1 MSTRIYY
8 RGPIIWNLILFVVFS
23 FVFVYLQEI
32 FKGFSSVTNRTYF
45 LYFIKGHIPFVSI
58 LGLTLLMFLFQTP
71 KLGKLGFFLST
82 VLTSALTIIN
92 LNFMFSKFVLILLF
106 FYILIAYYFFQFYEV
121 EYSESYYKSQIDEEL
136 LYPPMLH
143 RIETCG
149 EAANDKKFFG
159 YLTNW
164 SKEGC
169 YIYLSNPENIK
180 GRVSIEV
187 SFQDHKFKADGIVVA
202 REKNNHGIGVK
213 ILTNANE
220 ESLNGLGWSEFYE
233 IIGEMGLKPELLL

>member
-23 FVFVYLQEI
+23 FAFVYLQEI
-32 FKGFSSVTNRTYF
+32 FKGFSSVTNKTYF

-58 LGLTLLMFLFQTP
+58 LGLTLITFLVQAP
-71 KLGKLGFFLST
+71 KLGKLGFFLSS

-106 FYILIAYYFFQFYEV
+106 FYILIAYYFYQFYNV
-121 EYSESYYKSQIDEEL
+121 EYSESYYKSQINEEL
-136 LYPPMLH
+136 LFPPMLH
-143 RIETCG
+143 QIKVSGKSGNGHQFT
-149 EAANDKKFFG
+149 G

-164 SKEGC
+164 SEEGC
-169 YIYLSNPENIK
+169 YIYLNEPNSIK
-180 GRVSIEV
+180 GKVTIEIF
-187 SFQDHKFKADGIVVA
+187 FQEHIFKAEGMIVA
-202 REKNNHGIGVK
+202 KERNDHGVGVK
-213 ILTNANE
+213 FFLNANE
-220 ESLNGLGWSEFYE
+220 ESLNGLGWNEFYE